1 MLRRRFVLAALLWAA
16 TAGCSNEVA
25 SGRADGAAIFSE
37 VCARCHGPDGVPDPA
52 NVARIGVKP
61 LNSPHVQGQ
70 LTDDEIR
77 QQILRGS
84 RNKQMPAF
92 AGALSDAQV
101 KAIIAHVRTLARPG
115 QPSPVGQQPDRAQ

>member
-1 MLRRRFVLAALLWAA
+1 MVRRLFVLAAALVSVAA
-16 TAGCSNEVA
+16 GACSTEVA
-25 SGRADGAAIFSE
+25 GGRADGAAIFSE
-37 VCARCHGPDGVPDPA
+37 VCARCHGPEGIPDPA

-61 LNSPHVQGQ
+61 LNSPHVQGH
-70 LTDDEIR
+70 LSDEDIR

-101 KAIIAHVRTLARPG
+101 RAIVAHVRTLGHPTSAANP
-115 QPSPVGQQPDRAQ
+115 PDRAQ